1 MQQTFKPLYTSK
13 SGGALHYVC
22 YCTVLLVGQNAQIIV
37 FLLVGSLIGV
47 TSNWCP
53 GLTCSSSW
61 WTIATRSPT
70 MPSHVES
77 SIFTQS
83 SRRVWNDFTQ
93 RTRFVNAFPGSEWLE
108 LCVFR
113 SLDTFSLRECSSPRL
128 KWRRKSFLFSSTS
141 TWGNWIKVVIEW
153 IWTYFEIIEL
163 ATAINELKIS

>member
-1 MQQTFKPLYTSK
+1 MQVNISAMLCDKRTVCPDVPPPWQLTGINIAGRNAPRSKARSRREKTLMQQTFKPLYTSK

-83 SRRVWNDFTQ
+83 WKRVWNDFTQ
-93 RTRFVNAFPGSEWLE
+93 RTRFVNAFPGSE
-108 LCVFR
+108 
-113 SLDTFSLRECSSPRL
+113 
-128 KWRRKSFLFSSTS
+128 
-141 TWGNWIKVVIEW
+141 
-153 IWTYFEIIEL
+153 
-163 ATAINELKIS
+163 